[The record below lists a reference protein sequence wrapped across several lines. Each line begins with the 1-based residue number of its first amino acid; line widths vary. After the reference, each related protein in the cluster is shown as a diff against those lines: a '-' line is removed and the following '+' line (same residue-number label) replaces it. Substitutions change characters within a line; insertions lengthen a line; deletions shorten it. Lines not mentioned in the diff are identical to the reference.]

1 MVILKNKKHSFSV
14 IYKTKKSFSGNL
26 LIEGANYLPKKAYFC
41 SRNPKNGL
49 TPSQKGAEFFSWTT
63 TQKTDI

>member
-26 LIEGANYLPKKAYFC
+26 LIEGALYLPKKAYFC
-41 SRNPKNGL
+41 SV
-49 TPSQKGAEFFSWTT
+49 
-63 TQKTDI
+63 